1 MTFCYFYC
9 FASDGLKTRMIKD
22 EKGTYF
28 DRPIPSYDHK
38 EFVSLEV
45 KSGSLVVI
53 HGNLVHKRWS
63 YDFLYHIC
71 FQVMIYLFIFYL
83 VITYFSLFSIA
94 LRIFLQRQGTHSSS
108 M

>member
-45 KSGSLVVI
+45 KSGGLVVI

-63 YDFLYHIC
+63 YDFFYI
-71 FQVMIYLFIFYL
+71 IFVSKL
-83 VITYFSLFSIA
+83 
-94 LRIFLQRQGTHSSS
+94 
-108 M
+108 